1 MPDALCVVPR
11 KGLLPGDVRSVSTGT
26 VLPCLSTRPPDKTVA
41 FLAVALIGA
50 NSDMV
55 LPTRCLEELA
65 TGRALCDASAKLGV
79 WRSPAEYF
87 LNMAAA
93 YGEAQVKKYGFC
105 GPLVGFWRIPSRT
118 SAIGTPLLNA
128 AVASFSVGNL
138 PPALDEEAIL
148 LLSLQVLRSM
158 PFDVH
163 RPQRQR
169 AIRAC
174 IVL

>member
-1 MPDALCVVPR
+1 M
-11 KGLLPGDVRSVSTGT
+11 STGT

-118 SAIGTPLLNA
+118 SEIGTPLLNA
-128 AVASFSVGNL
+128 TVASFSVGNL
-138 PPALDEEAIL
+138 PAALDDEAIL
-148 LLSLQVLRSM
+148 LLSLQGRSM
-158 PFDVH
+158 RHMMCRVQTPAAKSQ
-163 RPQRQR
+163 PNATTGQL
-169 AIRAC
+169 A
-174 IVL
+174 VL